1 MLSCF
6 YKNKNNNKKK
16 NFAKGLDR
24 TVLAIG
30 LYDPTPVLGVHRINK
45 KNPFFMLKKPV
56 FIPVS
61 GFYSPTSRFGSGL
74 KILELATLVILKV
87 MV

>member
-1 MLSCF
+1 MLSCL
-6 YKNKNNNKKK
+6 KKK

-30 LYDPTPVLGVHRINK
+30 SYGPTPVLGVHGIATYAR
-45 KNPFFMLKKPV
+45 FFMLKKPV

-61 GFYSPTSRFGSGL
+61 DFHGLTSWSGPVL
-74 KILELATLVILKV
+74 RT
-87 MV
+87 MRMS